1 MKRVE
6 RMNQKGISI
15 VLIVG
20 LIVVFGVVGFVGWKV
35 LGNNKADS
43 NISEQAQT
51 AEQNTENLPADQQ
64 VDKAVEEV
72 DSVNID
78 DSELNEIESQLD
90 Y

>member
-1 MKRVE
+1 MNRVE
-6 RMNQKGISI
+6 KMNQKGISA

-35 LGNNKADS
+35 LENNKADS
-43 NISEQAQT
+43 NTSEQAQT
-51 AEQNTENLPADQQ
+51 TEQNTENLPADQQ